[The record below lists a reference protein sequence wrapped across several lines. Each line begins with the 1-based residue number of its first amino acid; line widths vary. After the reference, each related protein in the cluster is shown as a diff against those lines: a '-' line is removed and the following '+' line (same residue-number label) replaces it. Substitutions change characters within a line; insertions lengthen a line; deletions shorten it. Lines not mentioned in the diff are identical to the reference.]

1 MRYIYIYMIFT
12 MKNGKL
18 YNIDLSQYYNQ
29 QFFYQQILKVV
40 FKTTFPRHDRINDI
54 KRLL

>member
-1 MRYIYIYMIFT
+1 MIFT